1 LVVIGC
7 ELQRGTSHLWC
18 QEESPRSRPLIAHH
32 AARFSTGLHAHALLS
47 DSGVVQMMETM
58 QPNRPLSLCSELDLE
73 ISSRLQYSIDEL
85 YHLSADMA
93 HVCPP
98 KWNWGIPRSLR
109 PTSIS
114 HSNDIKQEQLL
125 YEYNSCH

>member
-1 LVVIGC
+1 MQTRQSDVERGGGFCFLVVIGC
-7 ELQRGTSHLWC
+7 ELLRGTSHLWR

-85 YHLSADMA
+85 YHLSADIGPLCVHPNGTGA
-93 HVCPP
+93 YQDH
-98 KWNWGIPRSLR
+98 
-109 PTSIS
+109 
-114 HSNDIKQEQLL
+114 
-125 YEYNSCH
+125 